1 MALIKCSECGKEI
14 SDKAASCPH
23 CGCPVSKITDIQCN
37 TTTSFEQSIYENDP
51 KAAKK
56 KNKPLPFIII
66 GGIIMIAIIAILI
79 ASLAGGEKGNIASN
93 GISKVTDGKIT
104 GSTETELAI
113 IIDMLYLSRDDVI
126 SVFPDAQDEG
136 TKIVIPGTFAG
147 SIGQYKAF
155 LSSDGNHFDQVI
167 FERDSDE
174 YDSEA
179 VVDELCEYLGD
190 YSEYDSEWNKYEWLT
205 DDLELLFYV
214 DERMYFYETSS
225 IIKNKSNNI
234 DDEDNKSDSKNNIQ
248 SEEDQYALVKK
259 YISEEKY
266 EDALELMATLEQNDE
281 IIDSKKECTYQIALT
296 LEDASDAY
304 DAFSSLGD
312 YKDAEE
318 KAKESYYNIGLHKL
332 DIGFNKDAYLIFHE
346 LGDYKD
352 SADKAK
358 ESVKGEE
365 EDFYEEALELYLDG
379 ELTDAKIYLEGC
391 ADYED
396 AAILLK
402 YVNTIEEYQGVY
414 VINSAYERKYIV
426 IDGCELIVYDLH
438 DGDKDYNDVVLTEYG
453 DSLCF
458 VSKYHFEDPENVI
471 FWWYPEE
478 IEGEKQIRERSLS
491 DSWRDEGDIY
501 YKTDR
506 TKAELDASVEGV
518 DKPVNPRVGMTAEEV
533 ENSTWGPPIKK
544 NIRTYEWGT
553 TEQWV
558 YFGDRYIY
566 LENDI
571 VTSISE

>member
-14 SDKAASCPH
+14 SDKAVACPH
-23 CGCPVSKITDIQCN
+23 CGCPVSEMTTIQSDV
-37 TTTSFEQSIYENDP
+37 TTSFKEPINENAF
-51 KAAKK
+51 KVAKK

-66 GGIIMIAIIAILI
+66 GGIIAIAVVAILI
-79 ASLAGGEKGNIASN
+79 SSLTGGEKEDIASY

-104 GSTETELAI
+104 GGTETELAI
-113 IIDMLYLSRDDVI
+113 IIDILYLSRDDVI
-126 SVFPDAQDEG
+126 SVFPNAQDEE
-136 TKIVIPGTFAG
+136 TKIIIPGTFAG
-147 SIGQYKAF
+147 STGIYKAF
-155 LSSDGNHFDQVI
+155 FSSDGNHFDQMI

-174 YDSEA
+174 YDSDA

-190 YSEYDSEWNKYEWLT
+190 YAEYDSEWNEYDWLT
-205 DDLELLFYV
+205 DDLELSFYV
-214 DERMYFYETSS
+214 DERVYFYETSS
-225 IIKNKSNNI
+225 IIKNNSNDIN
-234 DDEDNKSDSKNNIQ
+234 DENNASNSENNTQ
-248 SEEDQYALVKK
+248 SEEDKYALVEK

-281 IIDSKKECTYQIALT
+281 IIKLEKECVYQIALT

-318 KAKESYYNIGLHKL
+318 KAKESYYNVGLHKL
-332 DIGFNKDAYLIFHE
+332 DIGLNKDAYLIFRE

-352 SADKAK
+352 SAEKAK

-379 ELTDAKIYLEGC
+379 EIIDAKKYLEGC
-391 ADYED
+391 IDYEN
-396 AAILLK
+396 AATLLK

-414 VINSAYERKYIV
+414 SLNSAYQRKYIV
-426 IDGCELIVYDLH
+426 IDGCELITYDLH
-438 DGDKDYNDVVLTEYG
+438 DGDKSYHDVVISEYG
-453 DSLCF
+453 GGLCF
-458 VSKYHFEDPENVI
+458 VSKYDFETPQNAI
-471 FWWYPEE
+471 FWRYPEE
-478 IEGEKQIRERSLS
+478 IDGEKQIRERSLS

-501 YKTDR
+501 YKSEK
-506 TKAELDASVEGV
+506 TKAELDAEIKGV
-518 DKPVNPRVGMTAEEV
+518 DKPVAPRIGMTAEEV
-533 ENSTWGPPIKK
+533 KNSTWGPPIKK
-544 NIRTYEWGT
+544 NVRTYEWGT

-566 LENDI
+566 LEDGI